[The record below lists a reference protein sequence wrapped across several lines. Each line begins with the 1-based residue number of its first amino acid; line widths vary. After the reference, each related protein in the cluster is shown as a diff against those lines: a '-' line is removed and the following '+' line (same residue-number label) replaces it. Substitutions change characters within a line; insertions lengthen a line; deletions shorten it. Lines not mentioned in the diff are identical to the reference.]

1 MRPRLVLAFDVNETL
16 LDLSPLDP
24 IFKAAFGS
32 PALRTSWFAQMLQ
45 LAFVGTITDRYLDFT
60 AAQRASLEMLATRQ
74 GRPEAMN
81 YADELAGAMRRLPAH
96 PDVPRGL
103 ARLRDAG
110 FRMTAL
116 TNSPRAVAIDQLG
129 NAGILNFLEETI
141 SADEVRRLKP
151 APEPYR
157 LLAERMDVPVDC
169 VMLVAAH
176 AWDVSGALAVGCRAA
191 FIGRSGAVP
200 SPVGLQAE
208 LVLSDIEEL
217 SQALSLQS

>member
-24 IFKAAFGS
+24 IFTAAFGS

-103 ARLRDAG
+103 TRLRDAG

-157 LLAERMDVPVDC
+157 WLAQQVGVPIEGVL
-169 VMLVAAH
+169 LVAAH
-176 AWDVSGALAVGCRAA
+176 PWDVSGALAAGCRAA
-191 FIGRSGAVP
+191 FIARSGAVP
-200 SPVGLQAE
+200 SPVGPQPE
-208 LVLSDIEEL
+208 LVLSDLEEL
-217 SQALSLQS
+217 AEALSLPS